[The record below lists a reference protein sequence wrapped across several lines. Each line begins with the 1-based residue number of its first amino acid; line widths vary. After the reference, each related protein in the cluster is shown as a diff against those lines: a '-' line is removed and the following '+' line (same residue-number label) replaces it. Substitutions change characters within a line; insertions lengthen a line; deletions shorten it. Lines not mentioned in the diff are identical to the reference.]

1 MKIGRVFPDLLRGLG
16 TATSVEDGLR
26 MTLRRL
32 VRLTGAAGGALRFVS
47 PRGPALV
54 VVATG
59 RGGPALEPGL
69 RALVEPARAGAPA
82 GVRPSPNGTRRAG
95 ARERG
100 ARTIV
105 RRAMLGAPKRPV
117 GALALSGSPRAL
129 GRLALP
135 AGFGRE
141 LGAAIEQV
149 WRLQQH
155 TLRITVL
162 NEITRL
168 LVSGDSLEDVFRS
181 FSAGLARLV
190 AFDSLSVRLVDAERA
205 EFEVIAVLAGSDSLV
220 TPADGRL
227 PLEGTLLARAVAVA
241 APVRVDDLDT
251 PGVPEDSRV
260 LLTEHGYRSAL
271 LVPLVSAGGVFG
283 AVTLASRR
291 LAAFDDAD
299 VEVATDLARPLASA
313 IEQRR
318 LLDESRRR
326 AEELAALYTTSQLIT
341 ARLDV
346 PSVLERISRAVT
358 ALIGSTGC
366 GIGLLE
372 SGRLVQAAAHGF
384 KSEEWRNLSLPVGE
398 GIIGQSAQT
407 GTAIRVDDV
416 RTDPRSAR
424 RDVDDRE
431 GIRSMLCVPLRGA
444 GTLLG
449 VISAFSTRPAAFS
462 AHHQRVLEA
471 FAEQAGIAVQN
482 AQLFEESLKRTRET
496 RALFEAGRAVT
507 ASLDPQRTIRVIME
521 QARAVLGVASCGI
534 MILDTERRELRLM
547 ASLDLPDHLTST
559 VRIAEGEGITGR
571 AVRDLRVRQSADV
584 LNDPRV
590 KYRNLPQASGLRA
603 LMAAPLRLG
612 DRAIGA
618 ILVFHREVHQFTAA
632 EEDLLL
638 ALADQAAIAI
648 DHARLYEGLE
658 AMVAERTREL
668 DRQKRFVEVTLE
680 TLPLGVFVL
689 DPALKIVRANR
700 DGSRTLGCDPG
711 TREPFSQVVAS
722 DRTAAVETFLR
733 QALAT
738 HEIARLE
745 EEWVVAGESK
755 RFRLTTAPLP
765 GGEDGAAHLILLV
778 EDITLAK
785 QLERQMLLTERLTTA
800 GRLAAGVAHE
810 LNNPLATI
818 AGCAESLQSR
828 LKESALAGHAELAD
842 FPNYLGLIEEEAY
855 RCKEITSSLLQFV
868 REPGGRRTSTDLNT
882 VVAKTIDLLSHQARY
897 AGGSFVT
904 ELESGLPEI
913 VVNEGQM
920 RQVCLGLGSNALDAM
935 DGKGK
940 LTIRTRR
947 KRHELEIEF
956 EDEGPGIPD
965 EVAARIWD
973 PFFTTKPPGQGTG
986 LGLAIAQGI
995 VADHGGRIEMQ
1006 THVGKGSIF
1015 RVVLPA

>member
-16 TATSVEDGLR
+16 TAASVEDGLR
-26 MTLRRL
+26 LTLRRL
-32 VRLTGAAGGALRFVS
+32 VRLTGADGGALRFQP
-47 PRGPALV
+47 PRGPALT

-59 RGGPALEPGL
+59 RGGPALEPAL
-69 RALVEPARAGAPA
+69 RALVTAP
-82 GVRPSPNGTRRAG
+82 PDG
-95 ARERG
+95 ARNGARKSHAPGERG
-100 ARTIV
+100 ARPHGHPVV
-105 RRAMLGAPKRPV
+105 RRAVLGAPRRPV
-117 GALALSGSPRAL
+117 GEIALSGPPRAL
-129 GRLALP
+129 GRLTLP
-135 AGFGRE
+135 GGFGRE

-168 LVSGDSLEDVFRS
+168 LVSGDSLEDVFRR
-181 FSAGLARLV
+181 FAAGLARIV
-190 AFDSLSVRLVDAERA
+190 AFDSLSVRLVDIERA
-205 EFEVIAVLAGSDSLV
+205 DFEVIAVLAGSDSLV

-227 PLEGTLLARAVAVA
+227 PLEGTLLARVVALG
-241 APVRVDDLDT
+241 APVRVDDLDS
-251 PGVPEDSRV
+251 PGVPEESRR
-260 LLTEHGYRSAL
+260 LLTEHGYRSVL
-271 LVPLVSAGGVFG
+271 LVPLVSGGGAFG
-283 AVTLASRR
+283 AVTLAARR

-299 VEVATDLARPLASA
+299 VEVAADLSRPLASA

-346 PSVLERISRAVT
+346 ASVLDRISRAVT

-372 SGRLVQAAAHGF
+372 DSRLVHAAAHGF
-384 KSEEWRNLSLPVGE
+384 KSEEWRGLALPVGE
-398 GIIGQSAQT
+398 GIIGQCAQT
-407 GTAIRVDDV
+407 GVAIRVDDV
-416 RTDPRSAR
+416 RTDARSAR
-424 RDVDDRE
+424 RDVDEQE

-449 VISAFSTRPAAFS
+449 VISAFSTRSAAFS
-462 AHHQRVLEA
+462 SHHQRVLEA

-482 AQLFEESLKRTRET
+482 AKLFEESLKRTRET

-521 QARAVLGVASCGI
+521 QARTVLGVASCGI
-534 MILDTERRELRLM
+534 MILDQANKELRLL
-547 ASLDLPDHLTST
+547 ASLDLPDNLAAQ

-612 DRAIGA
+612 ERAIGA
-618 ILVFHREVHQFTAA
+618 ILVFHRHVHQFTEA

-658 AMVAERTREL
+658 VMVADRTREL
-668 DRQKRFVEVTLE
+668 DRQKRFVEVVLE

-689 DPALKIVRANR
+689 DPALRIVRANR
-700 DGSRTLGCDPG
+700 EGSRTLGCDPA
-711 TREPFSQVVAS
+711 TREPFTSVVPP
-722 DRTAAVETFLR
+722 DRVCAVETFLS
-733 QALAT
+733 QALFT
-738 HEIARLE
+738 HEVARCE
-745 EEWVVAGESK
+745 EEWAVAGETK

-765 GGEDGAAHLILLV
+765 EGEDGAAHLVLLV

-828 LKESALAGHAELAD
+828 LKEGELAGRAELAD

-868 REPGGRRTSTDLNT
+868 REPGGRRTPTDVNT
-882 VVAKTIDLLSHQARY
+882 VVLKTIELLTHQNRY
-897 AGGSFVT
+897 ARGSFVT
-904 ELESGLPEI
+904 ELEDGIPEI
-913 VVNEGQM
+913 VANEGQL

-935 DGKGK
+935 DGQGR

-947 KRHELEIEF
+947 SRREIEIEF

>member
-16 TATSVEDGLR
+16 TAASVEDGLR
-26 MTLRRL
+26 LTVRRL
-32 VRLTGAAGGALRFVS
+32 VRLTGADGGALRFQP
-47 PRGPALV
+47 PRGAPLSV
-54 VVATG
+54 TATG
-59 RGGPALEPGL
+59 RGGPALEAGL
-69 RALVEPARAGAPA
+69 RALLTHDGPRRPAAREPGARA
-82 GVRPSPNGTRRAG
+82 V
-95 ARERG
+95 
-100 ARTIV
+100 V
-105 RRAMLGAPKRPV
+105 RRATLGAPGRPV
-117 GALALSGSPRAL
+117 GELVLSGPARGL
-129 GRLALP
+129 RRLTLP
-135 AGFGRE
+135 PGFGRE
-141 LGAAIEQV
+141 LGLAIEQV

-168 LVSGDSLEDVFRS
+168 LVSGDSLEDVFRGFAS
-181 FSAGLARLV
+181 GLARLV
-190 AFDSLSVRLVDAERA
+190 GFDSLSVRLVDAERA

-227 PLEGTLLARAVAVA
+227 PLEGTLLARVVQVAT
-241 APVRVDDLDT
+241 PVRVDDLDS
-251 PGVPEDSRV
+251 PGVPEESRR

-271 LVPLVSAGGVFG
+271 LVPLISAGGVFG
-283 AVTLASRR
+283 AVTLAARR

-299 VEVATDLARPLASA
+299 VEVAADLARPLASA

-326 AEELAALYTTSQLIT
+326 AEELTALYSTSQLIT

-346 PSVLERISRAVT
+346 PSVLDRISRAVT

-372 SGRLVQAAAHGF
+372 SGAGRLVHAAAHGF
-384 KSEEWRNLSLPVGE
+384 KSEDWRALAMPVGE
-398 GIIGQSAQT
+398 GIMGQCAQT
-407 GTAIRVDDV
+407 GVAIRVDDV

-424 RDVDDRE
+424 RDVDERE

-462 AHHQRVLEA
+462 RHHQRVLEA

-507 ASLDPQRTIRVIME
+507 ASLDPERTIRVIME

-534 MILDTERRELRLM
+534 MILDRAKHELRLL
-547 ASLDLPDHLTST
+547 ASLDLPEDLSSQ

-571 AVRDLRVRQSADV
+571 AVRDLRVRQSADL

-603 LMAAPLRLG
+603 MMAAPLRLG
-612 DRAIGA
+612 DHAIGA

-658 AMVAERTREL
+658 AMVADRTREL
-668 DRQKRFVEVTLE
+668 DRQKRFVEVVLE

-689 DPALKIVRANR
+689 DPALRIVRANR
-700 DGSRTLGCDPG
+700 EGTRTLGCDPA
-711 TREPFSQVVAS
+711 TREPFAGVVAPE
-722 DRTAAVETFLR
+722 RAADVEAFLR
-733 QALAT
+733 QTLAT
-738 HEIARLE
+738 HDVARRE
-745 EEWVVAGESK
+745 EETVVAGETK
-755 RFRLTTAPLP
+755 RFRLTAAPLP
-765 GGEDGAAHLILLV
+765 GGDDGAAHLVLLV

-828 LKESALAGHAELAD
+828 LKEAALAGHAALAD

-855 RCKEITSSLLQFV
+855 RCKEITGSLLQFV
-868 REPGGRRTSTDLNT
+868 REPGGRRTPTDINT
-882 VVAKTIDLLSHQARY
+882 VVLKTVELLTHQARY
-897 AGGSFVT
+897 AQGRFAT
-904 ELESGLPEI
+904 ELEEGLPEI
-913 VVNEGQM
+913 TVNEGQM
-920 RQVCLGLGSNALDAM
+920 RQVFLGLGSNALDAM
-935 DGKGK
+935 DGQGN

-947 KRHELEIEF
+947 RRNELAIEF

>member
-16 TATSVEDGLR
+16 TAASVEDGLR
-26 MTLRRL
+26 LTVRRL
-32 VRLTGAAGGALRFVS
+32 VKLTRADGGALRFQP
-47 PRGPALV
+47 PRGRALV
-54 VVATG
+54 VVVTRREDA
-59 RGGPALEPGL
+59 ALEARL
-69 RALVEPARAGAPA
+69 RALVT
-82 GVRPSPNGTRRAG
+82 GVREGAHRAAPTREGGPRAL
-95 ARERG
+95 
-100 ARTIV
+100 V
-105 RRAMLGAPKRPV
+105 RRVGLGAPRRPV
-117 GALALSGSPRAL
+117 GDLALGGSPRAL
-129 GRLALP
+129 RRLTLP
-135 AGFGRE
+135 GGFGRE
-141 LGAAIEQV
+141 LGAALEQV

-168 LVSGDSLEDVFRS
+168 LVSGDSVEDVFRS
-181 FSAGLARLV
+181 FASGLARLV
-190 AFDSLSVRLVDAERA
+190 AFDALSVRLVDTERG
-205 EFEVIAVLAGSDSLV
+205 EFEVIAVLPDSDAPV

-227 PLEGTLLARAVAVA
+227 PLEGTLLARVVSAA
-241 APVRVDDLDT
+241 APVRVDDLESHT
-251 PGVPEDSRV
+251 VPEGTRR
-260 LLTEHGYRSAL
+260 LLTGRGYRSAL
-271 LVPLVSAGGVFG
+271 LVPLVSGGGVFG
-283 AVTLASRR
+283 AVTLTSRR
-291 LAAFDDAD
+291 RAAFDDAD
-299 VEVATDLARPLASA
+299 VEVAADLTRPLASA

-326 AEELAALYTTSQLIT
+326 AAELAALYSTSQLIT

-346 PSVLERISRAVT
+346 PSVLDRISRAVT
-358 ALIGSTGC
+358 SLIGSSGC

-372 SGRLVQAAAHGF
+372 PGGSRLVQAAAHGF
-384 KSEEWRNLSLPVGE
+384 KSEEWRGLALPVGE
-398 GIIGQSAQT
+398 GIMGQCAQT
-407 GTAIRVDDV
+407 GVAVRVDDV
-416 RTDPRSAR
+416 RTDSRSAR
-424 RDVDDRE
+424 RDVDERE

-444 GTLLG
+444 STLLG

-462 AHHQRVLEA
+462 SHHQRVLEA

-521 QARAVLGVASCGI
+521 QARTVLGVASCGI
-534 MILDTERRELRLM
+534 MILDHARRELRLL
-547 ASLDLPDHLTST
+547 ASLDLPDNLASQ

-618 ILVFHREVHQFTAA
+618 ILVFHRDVHQFTAA

-668 DRQKRFVEVTLE
+668 DRQKRFVEVVLE

-689 DPALKIVRANR
+689 DPALRIVRTNR
-700 DGSRTLGCDPG
+700 EGSRTLGCDPA
-711 TREPFSQVVAS
+711 TREPFVKVVAA
-722 DRTAAVETFLR
+722 DRAAAVDAFLR
-733 QALAT
+733 QALVV
-738 HEIARLE
+738 HEIARVE
-745 EEWVVAGESK
+745 EEWVVAGETK
-755 RFRLTTAPLP
+755 RFRLTAAPLP
-765 GGEDGAAHLILLV
+765 SGDDGAAHLVLLV

-828 LKESALAGHAELAD
+828 LKEGGLADRAELAD
-842 FPNYLGLIEEEAY
+842 FPSYLALIEEEAY

-868 REPGGRRTSTDLNT
+868 REPGGRRTPTDLNT
-882 VVAKTIDLLSHQARY
+882 VLQKTIELLTHQSRY
-897 AGGSFVT
+897 AQGRFVT
-904 ELESGLPEI
+904 ELEEGLPEI
-913 VVNEGQM
+913 TANEGQL
-920 RQVCLGLGSNALDAM
+920 RQVFLGLASNALDAM
-935 DGKGK
+935 EGQGT

-947 KRHELEIEF
+947 TRREVEIEF
-956 EDEGPGIPD
+956 EDEGPGIPE